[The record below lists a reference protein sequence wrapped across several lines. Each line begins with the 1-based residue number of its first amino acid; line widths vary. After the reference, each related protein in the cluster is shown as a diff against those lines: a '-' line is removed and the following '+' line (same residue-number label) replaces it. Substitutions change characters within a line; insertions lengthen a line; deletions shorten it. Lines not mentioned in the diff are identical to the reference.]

1 MIKTNYSPT
10 KNSLAYLL
18 HIESTSTVC
27 SIAISKDAE
36 LLALKELNNGYTHA
50 ENLHVFI
57 EQLLIETSLSS
68 KDLNAISISS
78 GPGSYT
84 GLRIGFSAAKGLSY
98 ALQIPLI
105 TIDTLKALSNTVI
118 QKTKSDALFCPMMDA
133 RRMEVYCAVYDNLF
147 NEVLPIQALV
157 LDETSVQTFHLNKD
171 IYFFGDGMLKAK
183 SLLQSLPNTH
193 FIDDITASASSMISL
208 AFEKYQANDFADVAY
223 SEPNYLKEFFFTTAK
238 K

>member
-1 MIKTNYSPT
+1 M
-10 KNSLAYLL
+10 AYLL

-27 SIAISKDAE
+27 SIAVSKGADLVAI
-36 LLALKELNNGYTHA
+36 KELNNGYTHA

-57 EQLLIETSLSS
+57 DELLKENTLKPNDLS
-68 KDLNAISISS
+68 AVSISS

-84 GLRIGFSAAKGLSY
+84 GLRIGFSAAKGLAY

-105 TIDTLKALSNTVI
+105 SIDTLKALSVAAI
-118 QKTKSDALFCPMMDA
+118 KKTTTNALFCPLMDA
-133 RRMEVYCAVYDNLF
+133 RRMEVYCASYDNQL

-157 LDETSVQTFHLNKD
+157 LTEDSIKAFDLNKP
-171 IYFFGDGMLKAK
+171 IYFFGDGMPKAK
-183 SLLQSLPNTH
+183 ELLQTIPQS
-193 FIDDITASASSMISL
+193 FFMDDIIASASNMIEL
-208 AFEKYQANDFADVAY
+208 AFAKYQVKDFVDVAY

>member
-1 MIKTNYSPT
+1 M
-10 KNSLAYLL
+10 AYIL

-57 EQLLIETSLSS
+57 EQLLQESSLST
-68 KDLNAISISS
+68 KDLNAVSISS

-84 GLRIGFSAAKGLSY
+84 GLRIGFSAAKGLAY

-105 TIDTLKALSNTVI
+105 TIETLKALSNTVI
-118 QKTKSDALFCPMMDA
+118 QNTNVDALYCPMMDA
-133 RRMEVYCAVYDNLF
+133 RRMEVYCAVYDNSL
-147 NEVLPIQALV
+147 NEILPIQALV
-157 LDETSVQTFHLNKD
+157 LDEISIKNFILNKD
-171 IYFFGDGMLKAK
+171 IYFFGDGMPKAK
-183 SLLQSLPNTH
+183 ILLQDLPNVH
-193 FIDDITASASSMISL
+193 FIEDITASATSMISL
-208 AFEKYQANDFADVAY
+208 AFEKYQAKDFTDVAY